1 MGEITDDSNDYL
13 TCGKCLSEF
22 PLKNIVTFIEHKKK
36 DCDVISCDETEPGLL
51 CSTCSKGFMTA
62 VGLLKHARISH
73 NLQLFLENGSYRN
86 GILSSRSRDDDF
98 LDLNDDVPV
107 NLVTRSSGVSPDS
120 IEINSVE
127 EKPLLPG
134 QVTTQEMSECC
145 LSGLCSTIDNPA
157 VPILN
162 ISPNSSQIESQ
173 TITRENPAQFSIENP
188 PPSVMVNPVQFNSNN
203 FNETNIRNP
212 ESSYPES
219 CSDSIVEEAGSEDRE
234 NMSEEVVQREDAC
247 CSSQKCGVTVIP
259 GTHESLKKCCY
270 AVAPKKRKR
279 HMETKHMPSYWRT
292 RFNRRR
298 MMSSRDAS
306 FRRPASR
313 KQGTIYIDL
322 KPESGVV
329 TATHSENESS
339 SETRTS
345 NFDNSSGESLGI
357 HVTGMTRDS
366 TSKANSQKPNRG
378 SFFIKP
384 RQVFSIPISYTI
396 PAQSMDTNKTAR
408 YETKSVS
415 SEELEH
421 SSDRLTQK
429 DQNSSISSAQSDY
442 LPSNLGNTSTYVTS
456 ESQVFGIDLPSIIS
470 QATRQFNLVPSSS
483 DCCEMSEKDTQYN
496 EDGDG
501 KLGRKRR
508 YPTTKPY
515 KCDQCD
521 NAFNQRI
528 HLKKHMSKHTGIKPF
543 KCQQCDYS
551 TVERSHLKVHIRI
564 HTGEKP
570 FKCTFCEYATA
581 QNSTL
586 KIHLKRHH
594 GRQGSGDKEGGHSP
608 KAQQSAANQSSVTME
623 MSQDGCFI
631 GDSNKESMQ
640 KS

>member
-36 DCDVISCDETEPGLL
+36 DCDVISYEETEPGLL

-62 VGLLKHARISH
+62 VGLLKHAKISH
-73 NLQLFLENGSYRN
+73 NLQLFLENGVYKN
-86 GILSSRSRDDDF
+86 GILSSQSRDDNVLDF
-98 LDLNDDVPV
+98 NDDVPV
-107 NLVTRSSGVSPDS
+107 NLVTRSSEASLDR

-127 EKPLLPG
+127 GKPLLPSQG
-134 QVTTQEMSECC
+134 DTQEISECC
-145 LSGLCSTIDNPA
+145 LTGLCTTIDNP
-157 VPILN
+157 PGINL
-162 ISPNSSQIESQ
+162 SPNSSQNESQ
-173 TITRENPAQFSIENP
+173 TLTRENSAQLSFENSP
-188 PPSVMVNPVQFNSNN
+188 PGVMVNPVQFSSNSYSN
-203 FNETNIRNP
+203 TDTRNP
-212 ESSYPES
+212 ESSYSES
-219 CSDSIVEEAGSEDRE
+219 CSDSLVEEAGSEGRE
-234 NMSEEVVQREDAC
+234 NMSEEVEQRDDAC

-292 RFNRRR
+292 RFSRRR
-298 MMSSRDAS
+298 MMSGRDAS
-306 FRRPASR
+306 LRRPASR

-329 TATHSENESS
+329 TATHSENESATD
-339 SETRTS
+339 TRTS
-345 NFDNSSGESLGI
+345 NFDNNSGESLGF

-396 PAQSMDTNKTAR
+396 PAQSLDTNKMAR
-408 YETKSVS
+408 YETKTVS
-415 SEELEH
+415 SEDLVH

-429 DQNSSISSAQSDY
+429 DQNSSISSTQSDY
-442 LPSNLGNTSTYVTS
+442 LPSNSGIASTSVTSS
-456 ESQVFGIDLPSIIS
+456 ESQIFGIDLPSIIS

-483 DCCEMSEKDTQYN
+483 DYCDMSEKDSQYH

-594 GRQGSGDKEGGHSP
+594 GRQGSGDKDGEHSP
-608 KAQQSAANQSSVTME
+608 KAPQSAANQSSVTME
-623 MSQDGCFI
+623 MNQDGCI
-631 GDSNKESMQ
+631 TSDSSKESVQ